1 MWNRES
7 NLRFDVADLI
17 ERAKR
22 LPKPKVES
30 VSINVPF
37 LTVNVSASNI
47 EKKVAR
53 EVLIRLR
60 DKRVLVAWECC
71 NSCIRNALISI
82 QEIRSL
88 LVDKQV
94 ELPNEDSPMFL
105 LFDLMLTGIRQFL
118 TFTERKDPFLY
129 RDEYL
134 GALEVLRGHLLR
146 CIDQIA
152 KLSGTKPSLSNRLA
166 FDSEWSP
173 ERYIVSPKGRGNCAP
188 TEINRQG
195 YPK

>member
-1 MWNRES
+1 VERTS
-7 NLRFDVADLI
+7 KLKFDVTDLI
-17 ERAKR
+17 ERAKQ

-37 LTVNVSASNI
+37 LTINVSASNI
-47 EKKVAR
+47 ERKVAR

-71 NSCIRNALISI
+71 DNCINNALTSI

-105 LFDLMLTGIRQFL
+105 LFDLMLSGIRQFL
-118 TFTERKDPFLY
+118 TFTERKDPFPH
-129 RDEYL
+129 REEYF

-146 CIDQIA
+146 CIEQIA
-152 KLSGTKPSLSNRLA
+152 KLAGTKPTLSNRLA
-166 FDSEWSP
+166 FDPEWSP
-173 ERYIVSPKGRGNCAP
+173 ERYITSSK
-188 TEINRQG
+188 TE
-195 YPK
+195 